1 MEMRYALALYCS
13 DLTDS
18 RKDLIPVGVLVVDEK
33 YQRHAFKHLENFSH
47 IFCEDDITMA
57 IWRSIPEIL
66 EQRFEEY
73 CKKPN
78 HDLYKD
84 RAKEYHGFISQVI
97 EEMAQSTISFSD
109 SAPVEG
115 VEDLEKICIN
125 IFQKKVLRTL
135 N

>member
-18 RKDLIPVGVLVVDEK
+18 TKDFNPIGVLVVDEK
-33 YQRHAFKHLENFSH
+33 AQRYAFKHLENFSS
-47 IFCEDDITMA
+47 ILDEDVITKA
-57 IWRSIPEIL
+57 IWQSISEIL

-73 CKKPN
+73 CKNQN

-97 EEMAQSTISFSD
+97 EEMAQSTVSFSD
-109 SAPVEG
+109 SAPVEEA
-115 VEDLEKICIN
+115 EDLEKICIN
-125 IFQKKVLRTL
+125 IFQKKIL
-135 N
+135 NAFN

>member
-33 YQRHAFKHLENFSH
+33 YQRHAFKHLENFSS
-47 IFCEDDITMA
+47 ILGEDDITMA
-57 IWRSIPEIL
+57 IWQSIPEIL

-73 CKKPN
+73 RKKPN

>member
-33 YQRHAFKHLENFSH
+33 AQRYAFKNLEHFSH

-57 IWRSIPEIL
+57 IWQSIPEIL
-66 EQRFEEY
+66 EQRFEKY
-73 CKKPN
+73 CKNPS

-84 RAKEYHGFISQVI
+84 RAKEYHGFISQMI
-97 EEMAQSTISFSD
+97 DEWSQSSIYLSD
-109 SAPVEG
+109 SMPLEG
-115 VEDLEKICIN
+115 SDDIEKRTQIL
-125 IFQKKVLRTL
+125 FKEKVLRKL
-135 N
+135 D